1 MLLVIRFDAFPDLF
15 HDFRRIDGALCL
27 EIIAFRIVFISY
39 DDHLEDHR
47 MSVRDLGFVISQ

>member
-27 EIIAFRIVFISY
+27 EIIALRIVFISY
-39 DDHLEDHR
+39 DDHLEHHR
-47 MSVRDLGFVISQ
+47 MSVGYTGFAILQ